1 MAKENNSTSKVP
13 NLRFPG
19 FEGEWETKKMED
31 FIDILSGIALQS
43 EDISEDSSGTLI
55 LRGINITEGFIRH
68 NKEINRYYPK
78 EIEPKIQKYVL
89 KEKDL
94 VLGMDGSKVGKNVA
108 LITGSES
115 NSILIQRV
123 ARIRALKN
131 ADIDYIFQKFFSKKF
146 QDYVDVV
153 NTSSGIPHISLKQIK
168 DFQTSFP
175 ATLIEQQK
183 IASFLSLIDERIQT
197 QNKILQYYQS
207 LIQNLRESIFKHKIS
222 FKDRDGY
229 NFPGWEICK
238 LKNIAERVVSKN
250 SDNYQNVLTISA
262 QHGLISQLEFF
273 NKSVSAKNVEGYY
286 LLTKGDFAYNKSYST
301 GYPMGAIKRLSR
313 YSQGI
318 ISTLYICFR
327 FNEKANPNFMEHYFE
342 SQIQNN
348 ELEKIAQEGARNHGL
363 LNVGVSDFFNIEIQL
378 PSINEQVEIA
388 KFLSSLN
395 MRITIEKSI
404 LEKLK
409 QQKQYLLQ
417 NLFI

>member
-1 MAKENNSTSKVP
+1 M
-13 NLRFPG
+13 
-19 FEGEWETKKMED
+19 
-31 FIDILSGIALQS
+31 
-43 EDISEDSSGTLI
+43 
-55 LRGINITEGFIRH
+55 
-68 NKEINRYYPK
+68 
-78 EIEPKIQKYVL
+78 
-89 KEKDL
+89 
-94 VLGMDGSKVGKNVA
+94 
-108 LITGSES
+108 
-115 NSILIQRV
+115 
-123 ARIRALKN
+123 
-131 ADIDYIFQKFFSKKF
+131 
-146 QDYVDVV
+146 
-153 NTSSGIPHISLKQIK
+153 
-168 DFQTSFP
+168 
-175 ATLIEQQK
+175 
-183 IASFLSLIDERIQT
+183 
-197 QNKILQYYQS
+197 
-207 LIQNLRESIFKHKIS
+207 
-222 FKDRDGY
+222 
-229 NFPGWEICK
+229 
-238 LKNIAERVVSKN
+238 KNIAERVVSKN